1 MENQQDTTI
10 APRKSVNLHI
20 CGGNRTLVDYELVER
35 VPTPPVSYRN
45 KPNKKTGEVAVSH
58 QPIAHHELV
67 ERTKGYLDQNG
78 FTIQDEV
85 HSLARND
92 NHYFGL
98 FSVDHPNRSESDRG
112 CVIGLRNS
120 HDKTF
125 PAGLCAGD
133 APFVCD
139 NLIFTNTIKL
149 ARRHTRNI
157 LKDLDFTINRALGK
171 LFGFWNG
178 QDNRIEAYQNFE
190 LGNSVANDIIIRA
203 CKAGAIPKTKVMDV
217 VNQWESSD
225 HPEFWDRNM
234 NSLYNAFT
242 EVYKGNLVA
251 LPSRSDALH
260 SVLDSVVDFKMDD
273 LLDIDDA
280 ELVPVE
286 VGESSHP
293 VEPVGTS
300 NNIGEVPADLYEED
314 PF

>member
-1 MENQQDTTI
+1 MENQQNNI
-10 APRKSVNLHI
+10 APRKSVNLNI
-20 CGGNRTLVDYELVER
+20 CGGNRTMVDYEQVVG
-35 VPTPPVSYRN
+35 VPTPPVSYRS
-45 KPNKKTGEVAVSH
+45 KPNKRTGELAISH

-67 ERTKGYLDQNG
+67 ERTRGFLGDNG

-85 HSLARND
+85 HSLARDN

-98 FSVDHPNRSESDRG
+98 FAVDHPNRAESDRG

-149 ARRHTRNI
+149 ARRHTRHI
-157 LKDLDFTINRALGK
+157 LDDLNQTINRAIGK
-171 LFGFWNG
+171 LFGFWHG
-178 QDNRIEAYQNFE
+178 QDQRIEAYKDFE
-190 LGNSVANDIIIRA
+190 LGNALANDLVIRA
-203 CKAGAIPKTKVMDV
+203 CKAGAIPKSKIMDV

-225 HPEFWDRNM
+225 HVEFRDRNL

-251 LPSRSDALH
+251 LPARSDALH
-260 SVLDSVVDFKMDD
+260 SVLDSQVDFDMANHFDLDDVDVVDEVVEATE
-273 LLDIDDA
+273 A
-280 ELVPVE
+280 ELVGANV
-286 VGESSHP
+286 
-293 VEPVGTS
+293 
-300 NNIGEVPADLYEED
+300 NGEVPAEYYE
-314 PF
+314 

>member
-1 MENQQDTTI
+1 MNNTENNST
-10 APRKSVNLHI
+10 PKVNLNI
-20 CGGNRTLVDYELVER
+20 CGGNRSLVDFGEVEK

-45 KPNKKTGEVAVSH
+45 KPNKKTGELAVSH

-67 ERTKGYLDQNG
+67 ERTKGFLDSNG
-78 FTIQDEV
+78 FIVQDEV
-85 HSLARND
+85 HSLARDN

-98 FSVDHPNRSESDRG
+98 FSVDHPNRAASDRG

-157 LKDLDFTINRALGK
+157 LQDLDFTINRALGK
-171 LFGFWNG
+171 LFGFWHG
-178 QDNRIEAYQNFE
+178 QDQRIDAYRNVE
-190 LGNSVANDIIIRA
+190 LSNSEANDIVIRA
-203 CKAGAIPKTKVMDV
+203 CKAGALPKSKIMDV

-225 HPEFWDRNM
+225 HPEFWDRNI

-251 LPSRSDALH
+251 LPNRSDALH
-260 SVLDSVVDFKMDD
+260 SVLDGEVNFDIHQHVENPLDIEVVDG
-273 LLDIDDA
+273 
-280 ELVPVE
+280 ELVE
-286 VGESSHP
+286 V
-293 VEPVGTS
+293 
-300 NNIGEVPADLYEED
+300 
-314 PF
+314 

>member
-1 MENQQDTTI
+1 MNNTENNIT
-10 APRKSVNLHI
+10 PRKINLNI
-20 CGGNRTLVDYELVER
+20 CGGNRTMVDYDQVVG
-35 VPTPPVSYRN
+35 VPTPAVSYRN
-45 KPNKKTGEVAVSH
+45 KPNKRTGELAISH

-67 ERTKGYLDQNG
+67 NRTKSFLDSNG

-85 HSLARND
+85 HSLARDN

-98 FSVDHPNRSESDRG
+98 FAVDHANRADSDRG

-149 ARRHTRNI
+149 ARRHTRHI
-157 LKDLDFTINRALGK
+157 LNDLDLTINRAIGK
-171 LFGFWNG
+171 LFGFWHG
-178 QDNRIEAYQNFE
+178 QDQRIEAYQNFE
-190 LGNSVANDIIIRA
+190 LGNALANDLVIRA
-203 CKAGAIPKTKVMDV
+203 CKAGAVPKSKIMDV

-225 HPEFWDRNM
+225 HVEFRDRNL

-251 LPSRSDALH
+251 LPARSDALH
-260 SVLDSVVDFKMDD
+260 SVFDSHVDFDMSNHFDLDD
-273 LLDIDDA
+273 VDVVNEVVADA
-280 ELVPVE
+280 ELV
-286 VGESSHP
+286 GA
-293 VEPVGTS
+293 
-300 NNIGEVPADLYEED
+300 NINGEVPAELYE
-314 PF
+314 

>member
-1 MENQQDTTI
+1 MNTEENTTNT
-10 APRKSVNLHI
+10 PRKSVNLHI
-20 CGGNRTLVDYELVER
+20 CGGNRTLVDFDQVVS
-35 VPTPPVSYRN
+35 VPTPPVEYRKKENANGERAISY
-45 KPNKKTGEVAVSH
+45 
-58 QPIAHHELV
+58 QPIAHDELV
-67 ERTKGYLDQNG
+67 NRTKGFLETNG

-98 FSVDHPNRSESDRG
+98 FSVDHPNRAASDRG
-112 CVIGLRNS
+112 CVVGLRNS

-157 LKDLDFTINRALGK
+157 LQDLNFTINRALGK

-178 QDNRIEAYQNFE
+178 QDNRISAYKDFD
-190 LGNSVANDIIIRA
+190 LSNSHANDLIIRA
-203 CKAGAIPKTKVMDV
+203 CKAGALPKSKIMDV

-225 HPEFWDRNM
+225 HPEFWDRNA

-251 LPSRSDALH
+251 LPNRSDALH
-260 SVLDSVVDFKMDD
+260 SVLDSEVSF
-273 LLDIDDA
+273 DIDSHVENVLDMEVVEG
-280 ELVPVE
+280 ELVE
-286 VGESSHP
+286 
-293 VEPVGTS
+293 
-300 NNIGEVPADLYEED
+300 A
-314 PF
+314 

>member
-1 MENQQDTTI
+1 MNTEENIT

-20 CGGNRTLVDYELVER
+20 CGGNRTLVEYDQVVG
-35 VPTPPVSYRN
+35 VPTPPVEFRKKENANGERAISY
-45 KPNKKTGEVAVSH
+45 

-67 ERTKGYLDQNG
+67 NRTKGFLDEQG

-85 HSLARND
+85 HSLARD
-92 NHYFGL
+92 NKHYFGL
-98 FSVDHPNRSESDRG
+98 FSVDHPNRAESDRG
-112 CVIGLRNS
+112 CVIGVRNS

-157 LKDLDFTINRALGK
+157 LQDLNHTINRALGK
-171 LFGFWNG
+171 LFGFWHG
-178 QDNRIEAYQNFE
+178 QDNRISAYQNFE
-190 LGNSVANDIIIRA
+190 LGNSTANDIIIRA
-203 CKAGAIPKTKVMDV
+203 CKAGAIPKTKIMDV

-251 LPSRSDALH
+251 LPQRSDALH
-260 SVLDSVVDFKMDD
+260 SVLDSVVDFKMDESFD
-273 LLDIDDA
+273 FDDA
-280 ELVPVE
+280 EVVPAEVVE
-286 VGESSHP
+286 VATSENI
-293 VEPVGTS
+293 VG
-300 NNIGEVPADLYEED
+300 NVNGEVPADIYENE

>member
-1 MENQQDTTI
+1 MENQQNNI
-10 APRKSVNLHI
+10 APRKVNLNI
-20 CGGNRTLVDYELVER
+20 CGGNRTMVDYEQVVG

-45 KPNKKTGEVAVSH
+45 KPNKRTGELAISH

-67 ERTKGYLDQNG
+67 ERTRGFLGDNG

-85 HSLARND
+85 HSLAREN

-98 FSVDHPNRSESDRG
+98 FAVDHPNRAESDRG

-149 ARRHTRNI
+149 ARRHTRHI
-157 LKDLDFTINRALGK
+157 LDDLNQTINRAIGK
-171 LFGFWNG
+171 LFGFWHG
-178 QDNRIEAYQNFE
+178 QDQRIEAYQNFE
-190 LGNSVANDIIIRA
+190 LGNALANDLVIRA
-203 CKAGAIPKTKVMDV
+203 CKAGAIPKSKIMDV

-225 HPEFWDRNM
+225 HVEFRDRNL

-251 LPSRSDALH
+251 LPARSDALH
-260 SVLDSVVDFKMDD
+260 SVLDSQVDFNIENHFDLDDVDVVDEVVEATE
-273 LLDIDDA
+273 A
-280 ELVPVE
+280 ELVGANV
-286 VGESSHP
+286 
-293 VEPVGTS
+293 
-300 NNIGEVPADLYEED
+300 NGEVPAEYYE
-314 PF
+314 

>member
-1 MENQQDTTI
+1 MNTTENTNNS
-10 APRKSVNLHI
+10 PKVNLHI
-20 CGGNRTLVDYELVER
+20 CGGNRTLVDFDQVVG
-35 VPTPPVSYRN
+35 VPTPPVEYR
-45 KPNKKTGEVAVSH
+45 KKENANGERAVSY
-58 QPIAHHELV
+58 QPIAHEALV
-67 ERTKGYLDQNG
+67 HRTKGFLETNG

-98 FSVDHPNRSESDRG
+98 FSVDHPNRKASDRG
-112 CVIGLRNS
+112 CVVGLRNS

-157 LKDLDFTINRALGK
+157 LQDLDFTINRALGK

-178 QDNRIEAYQNFE
+178 QDNRINAYKDFD
-190 LGNSVANDIIIRA
+190 LSNSHANDLVIRA
-203 CKAGAIPKTKVMDV
+203 CKAGALPKSKIMDV

-225 HPEFWDRNM
+225 HPEFWDRNV

-251 LPSRSDALH
+251 LPNRSDALH
-260 SVLDSVVDFKMDD
+260 SVLDGEVNFDIKNHVENVLDMEVVEG
-273 LLDIDDA
+273 
-280 ELVPVE
+280 ELVE
-286 VGESSHP
+286 
-293 VEPVGTS
+293 
-300 NNIGEVPADLYEED
+300 A
-314 PF
+314 